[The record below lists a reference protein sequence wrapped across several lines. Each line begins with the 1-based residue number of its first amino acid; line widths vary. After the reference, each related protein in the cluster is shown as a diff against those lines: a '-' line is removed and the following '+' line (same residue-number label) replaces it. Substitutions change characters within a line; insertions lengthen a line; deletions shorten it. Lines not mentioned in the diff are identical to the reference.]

1 MSSWPVLRVHD
12 TFTEVLSILC
22 TVTTGWSGTEIKQR
36 AKQSLSKHP
45 EMENG
50 LVVLSGIIIELHL
63 IIKLHL
69 KEMNQT
75 DPTQV

>member
-1 MSSWPVLRVHD
+1 
-12 TFTEVLSILC
+12 
-22 TVTTGWSGTEIKQR
+22 
-36 AKQSLSKHP
+36 
-45 EMENG
+45 MENG